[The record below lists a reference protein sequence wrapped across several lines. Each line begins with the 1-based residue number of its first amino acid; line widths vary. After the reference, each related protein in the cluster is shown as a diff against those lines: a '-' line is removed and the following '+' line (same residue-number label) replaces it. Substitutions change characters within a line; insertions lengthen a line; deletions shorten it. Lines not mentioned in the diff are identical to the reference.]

1 LASSAASEVYK
12 REGEVAVRASGVFVR
27 RLVRAPGG
35 GGEAVA
41 WRPRGTVL
49 ITGGN
54 AGPEQPAAHLAR
66 WLADRGAEHLLL
78 VSTSGDGF
86 GLAGTTDQWDTRV
99 TIAACDVADRGALAE
114 LLATAV
120 PAECPL
126 GAVVHTAGVVDDGV
140 LDALTPERL
149 EGVLA
154 AKAVGARNLHELTR
168 GADLSAFVVFSS
180 AAATFG
186 SGGQGAY
193 AAANAYVEALA
204 AHRRGLGLPS
214 TAVAWGAWAG
224 EGMAADAE
232 AATLLD
238 RRGIRPMDAEPA
250 LSALGQ
256 VLDRNETCLTIADI
270 DWDRLPA
277 AEGLARLLSD
287 IPEAR
292 LARPGT
298 ATEAAGSLRARLTAL
313 EPAERDRALLD
324 LVRTHT
330 ATVLGHR
337 TATAVPADRAFRDL
351 GFGSLHAVELRNG
364 LNAATGLRLPSTL
377 VFDYPNP
384 SALAGHLGTLL
395 RTGEN
400 ETPVTSPVVVRSG
413 VVDEPVAIV
422 GMACRFPGGVWSPE
436 DLWELVASGGD
447 AIGGFPVDRGWDVEG
462 LYDPEA
468 GRPGSS
474 YTRSGGFLP
483 GAAEFDAGFFGISPR
498 EALAMDPQQRLLLEV
513 SWEALERAGI
523 DPVGLRG
530 SRTGVF

>member
-1 LASSAASEVYK
+1 VVEGLLGVLVGGGG
-12 REGEVAVRASGVFVR
+12 EGEVAVRASGVFVR
-27 RLVRAPGG
+27 RLVRAPGR
-35 GGEAVA
+35 GGEAVG

-49 ITGGN
+49 ITGGTG
-54 AGPEQPAAHLAR
+54 ALGAHVAR
-66 WLADRGAEHLLL
+66 WMVRRGAEHLLL
-78 VSTSGDGF
+78 VSRSGREAKG
-86 GLAGTTDQWDTRV
+86 AGELSAELTAMGARV
-99 TIAACDVADRGALAE
+99 TVAACDVADRGALAE

-120 PAECPL
+120 PADRPL
-126 GAVVHTAGVVDDGV
+126 GVVVHAAGVVDDGV

-193 AAANAYVEALA
+193 VAANAYVEALA
-204 AHRRGLGLPS
+204 AHRRGLGLPA

-224 EGMAADAE
+224 GGMAADAE
-232 AATLLD
+232 AATRLD
-238 RRGIRPMDAEPA
+238 RRGIRPMDTELA

-256 VLDRNETCLTIADI
+256 VLDRNETCLTVADI
-270 DWDRLPA
+270 DWERLPA
-277 AEGLARLLSD
+277 ADGLARLLSD

-292 LARPGT
+292 LARPATG
-298 ATEAAGSLRARLTAL
+298 TEAPGSLRARLAAL
-313 EPAERDRALLD
+313 EPAERDRVLLD

-351 GFGSLHAVELRNG
+351 GFGSLNAVELRNG

-384 SALAGHLGTLL
+384 SALATHLGTLL
-395 RTGEN
+395 RTGED
-400 ETPVTSPVVVRSG
+400 EAPAGRPVAARPG
-413 VVDEPVAIV
+413 VADEPVAIV

-436 DLWELVASGGD
+436 D
-447 AIGGFPVDRGWDVEG
+447 
-462 LYDPEA
+462 
-468 GRPGSS
+468 
-474 YTRSGGFLP
+474 
-483 GAAEFDAGFFGISPR
+483 
-498 EALAMDPQQRLLLEV
+498 
-513 SWEALERAGI
+513 
-523 DPVGLRG
+523 
-530 SRTGVF
+530 